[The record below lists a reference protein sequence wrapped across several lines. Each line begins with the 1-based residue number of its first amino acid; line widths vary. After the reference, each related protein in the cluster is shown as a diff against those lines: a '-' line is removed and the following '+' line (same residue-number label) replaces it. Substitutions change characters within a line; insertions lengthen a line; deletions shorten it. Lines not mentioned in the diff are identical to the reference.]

1 MENKSNGILK
11 ISALL
16 VVSIAVMF
24 VVNLIC
30 APIIEKNNASSK
42 FEPLLQVMPEA
53 KDFEVL
59 YDVADGQSTL
69 TDVSDKIVAVY
80 KETSGLGYVV
90 LLSTTE
96 GFTHEPITFTLAF
109 SNEGVITN
117 VALTSYP
124 ESRDFGKDYPASYI
138 GSDSAMANVSLV
150 AGVTYSSSAFKNAT
164 SDAFNV
170 LIANDLIKAG
180 QKGAD
185 QILTELLPTV
195 FGSMATPTGVSQYEE
210 FEVSTS
216 TLYKGFK
223 ALNDGGF
230 AFLAKDGD
238 TSVLA
243 LVNTSNDVKLL
254 DVEGNDVTDAHPTV
268 VSEAKNY
275 CADKLVVTDGSKVI
289 SKLAGSTP
297 EQISL
302 NGVFN
307 SVVSAYKV
315 GNNYGFVVKTYGYG
329 NEAMTSYFIIDN
341 SGKIVKMSVT
351 EIILH
356 SEFYDD
362 YELDEKSY
370 LAGFAGL
377 DNGNYTSEVSLI
389 SGATV
394 SSNAIDMAAKA
405 AFEAFAVI
413 GG

>member
-1 MENKSNGILK
+1 MANKSTGFVK
-11 ISALL
+11 ITALL
-16 VVSIAVMF
+16 VVCIAVMF
-24 VVNLIC
+24 VVNLLC

-53 KDFEVL
+53 TDFEVL
-59 YDVADGQSTL
+59 FDAESGQSSL
-69 TDVSDKIVAVY
+69 NEVSDKVVAVY

-109 SNEGVITN
+109 SPEGVITN

-124 ESRDFGKDYPASYI
+124 ESRDFGKDYPATYI

-164 SDAFNV
+164 VDAFNV

-195 FGSMATPTGVSQYEE
+195 FGSMVTPNGVGQYEE
-210 FEVSTS
+210 FEVAST

-223 ALNDGGF
+223 ALNDGGY

-238 TSVLA
+238 DSILA
-243 LVNTSNDVKLL
+243 LVNTSCDVKLY
-254 DVEGNDVTDAHPTV
+254 DVDGNDVTDAHPAV
-268 VSEAKNY
+268 VSEAKAY
-275 CADKLVVTDGSKVI
+275 CADKIVKTDGSKTI
-289 SKLAGSTP
+289 SKLADATA
-297 EQISL
+297 EEISL

-307 SVVSAYKV
+307 SVVSSYKA
-315 GNNYGFVVKTYGYG
+315 GSNYGFVVKTYGYG
-329 NEAMTSYFIIDN
+329 NEVMTSYFIIDN
-341 SGKIVKMSVT
+341 SGKIVKMSVA

-356 SEFYDD
+356 SEYFDAYT
-362 YELDEKSY
+362 LDEPSY
-370 LAGFAGL
+370 QAGFAGL
-377 DNGNYTSEVSLI
+377 DTNSYTSEVSLI